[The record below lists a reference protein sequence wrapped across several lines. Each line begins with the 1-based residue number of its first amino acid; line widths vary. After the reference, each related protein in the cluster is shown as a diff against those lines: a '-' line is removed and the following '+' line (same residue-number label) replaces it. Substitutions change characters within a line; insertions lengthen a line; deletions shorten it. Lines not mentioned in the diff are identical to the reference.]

1 MRLIFLSIIIPVV
14 FSFNN
19 DFSFS
24 DDQQQGSDSL
34 NVRSSARQVT
44 GDEIPLEPP
53 SGQRCSGRNF
63 QGRRCCTPENPC
75 GLGEGDCDGP
85 LDGGLNDG
93 HEGCKGELVCGS
105 NNCRKFG
112 KYFHPKDDCC
122 DEPSTLATERPPPV
136 IVPGVPLEPPAGQR
150 CTGRNFSPGRRCC
163 TPENPCDEGEGDCD
177 GALDGGLNDGDK
189 GCKGSLV
196 CGSNNCKKFG
206 SYYHEKDDCC
216 EKPASSCSTESG
228 NYAAA
233 PCIFPFTYNG
243 VVRNQCIWDDAYN
256 KHNQAWCATEV
267 DAAGGYV
274 SSKWGNC
281 GPGCPA
287 DDNTQAE
294 TVSRAEIQ
302 WGQWSLFGPCSVQ
315 CNGGQTTRNRQCT
328 GECRHLSQS
337 QWRSC
342 NLNKCLGR
350 SAAQDQSRW
359 REMILQ

>member
-14 FSFNN
+14 FSFSK

-150 CTGRNFSPGRRCC
+150 CTGRNFSGRRCC

-216 EKPASSCSTESG
+216 EKAASSCSTDSG

-243 VVRNQCIWDDAYN
+243 VVRNQCIWHDAYN
-256 KHNQAWCATEV
+256 KHNQVFQDRLLSTLHYDLLLRRGAPQKWMLLGGTSQANGATV
-267 DAAGGYV
+267 GLGALLMTI
-274 SSKWGNC
+274 
-281 GPGCPA
+281 PR
-287 DDNTQAE
+287 Q
-294 TVSRAEIQ
+294 
-302 WGQWSLFGPCSVQ
+302 
-315 CNGGQTTRNRQCT
+315 RQCPGMRYSGASGACSGRARSSATVGRQQGT
-328 GECRHLSQS
+328 G
-337 QWRSC
+337 
-342 NLNKCLGR
+342 
-350 SAAQDQSRW
+350 SA
-359 REMILQ
+359 RESVAT